1 MQTRRMRNI
10 LIVAVVALVCALAGC
25 AAPESAAPDPLAAIR
40 ARGEIRVGYF
50 EGESAV
56 YTDLA
61 NGELRGVFVDLMN
74 DVAESMSIKV
84 TWVRTE
90 PATLADDL
98 AAGAFDFAAAP
109 VAATPALASRML
121 LTHPVAW
128 LGHAGLVRKD
138 SALAPASLADLDR
151 EGVRLAVLRGDALEM
166 WLPGRMTNA
175 RVMLVPGDSPAA
187 PLAAVQN
194 GEADIALVDA
204 VFAQKTLALD
214 SSLRGVL
221 LADAAQI
228 HPLPWCWAARPGD
241 ARLVAFLDS
250 VITAARSTGRLE
262 EIARAYPVR
271 LLIAPPWPRPET
283 APATPAKPSLAT
295 PTSMPKPTP
304 KPTPKLTPKP
314 AADGEDGFQ

>member
-1 MQTRRMRNI
+1 MRNI
-10 LIVAVVALVCALAGC
+10 LIVATVALAGALAAC
-25 AAPESAAPDPLAAIR
+25 SAPETAAPDSLAAIR

-50 EGESAV
+50 ERESAV
-56 YTDLA
+56 YTDLS

-74 DVAESMSIKV
+74 DVAASMSIKV

-90 PATLADDL
+90 PAMLADDL

-109 VAATPALASRML
+109 VAATPALASRLL
-121 LTHPVAW
+121 LTQPVAW

-138 SALAPASLADLDR
+138 SALAPTTLADLDR

-166 WLPGRMTNA
+166 WLTGRVTKA

-194 GEADIALVDA
+194 GEADVALVDA

-214 SSLRGVL
+214 PSLRGVL
-221 LADAAQI
+221 TTDEAQF
-228 HPLPWCWAARPGD
+228 HPLPWCWAAKFGD

-250 VITAARSTGRLE
+250 VITAARTTGRLD

-271 LLIAPPWPRPET
+271 LLVAPPWPRSET
-283 APATPAKPSLAT
+283 MPAKVVSTTPANSPSPSPAPAAKST
-295 PTSMPKPTP
+295 PKPTP
-304 KPTPKLTPKP
+304 KP
-314 AADGEDGFQ
+314 AAPTDGDDGFQ

>member
-1 MQTRRMRNI
+1 MRAIAPLDAPGLPVQTRRMRNT

-25 AAPESAAPDPLAAIR
+25 TAPQPAAPDALAAIR

-56 YTDLA
+56 YTDLSS
-61 NGELRGVFVDLMN
+61 GELRGVFVDLMS
-74 DVAESMSIKV
+74 DVAASMSIKV
-84 TWVRTE
+84 TWVRAE

-109 VAATPALASRML
+109 VAATPALASRLL
-121 LTHPVAW
+121 LTQPVIW

-138 SALAPASLADLDR
+138 SPLAPATLADLDR
-151 EGVRLAVLRGDALEM
+151 EGVRLAVLRGDALET
-166 WLPGRMTNA
+166 WLPGRVTKA

-194 GEADIALVDA
+194 GEADVALVDA

-214 SSLRGVL
+214 SSLRGL
-221 LADAAQI
+221 LTADAAQF
-228 HPLPWCWAARPGD
+228 HPLPWCWAARPTD
-241 ARLVAFLDS
+241 ARLLAFLDH
-250 VITAARSTGRLE
+250 VITAARTTGRLD

-271 LLIAPPWPRPET
+271 LLVAPPWP
-283 APATPAKPSLAT
+283 
-295 PTSMPKPTP
+295 
-304 KPTPKLTPKP
+304 KP
-314 AADGEDGFQ
+314 AASTARPDASGLKLPQT

>member
-1 MQTRRMRNI
+1 MRKI
-10 LIVAVVALVCALAGC
+10 LIVAVVALVCAFTAC
-25 AAPESAAPDPLAAIR
+25 AAPESVAPDPLAAIR

-56 YTDLA
+56 YTDLT

-74 DVAESMSIKV
+74 DVAASMSIKIA
-84 TWVRTE
+84 WVRTE

-109 VAATPALASRML
+109 VAATPALASRLL
-121 LTHPVAW
+121 LTQPVVW

-138 SALAPASLADLDR
+138 SALAPATLDDLDR
-151 EGVRLAVLRGDALEM
+151 EGVRVAVLRGDALEM
-166 WLPGRMTNA
+166 WLPGRVTKA

-214 SSLRGVL
+214 SSLRGLL
-221 LADAAQI
+221 LAESAQI

-250 VITAARSTGRLE
+250 VIIAARTTGRLE

-271 LLIAPPWPRPET
+271 LLIAPPWPRGGS
-283 APATPAKPSLAT
+283 APPAQAATPPKPSSAT
-295 PTSMPKPTP
+295 TASTPKSTPKPTP
-304 KPTPKLTPKP
+304 KPSPKP
-314 AADGEDGFQ
+314 APDEEDGFQ